1 MRHTGVFATPSQRIA
16 SFHCRLFSM
25 SPDNP
30 FLPASHTS
38 PAAAAAMNTHT
49 TTEYELDLPAHWKV
63 VPSGDGNAVT
73 FQSDADRAALYVN
86 VDFYE
91 IPADKARATAE
102 RLINT
107 RLATL
112 AKQAPGQ
119 VDMFDSGVNPHWQ
132 GQGLE
137 MYYAAHVAR
146 QDVVMYFVYVMPRRV
161 LNLTL
166 VSKNDRQQAMALLRA
181 VHSHFRPKLA

>member
-1 MRHTGVFATPSQRIA
+1 
-16 SFHCRLFSM
+16 M
-25 SPDNP
+25 SPANP
-30 FLPASHTS
+30 FP
-38 PAAAAAMNTHT
+38 PVAAPAMNTHT
-49 TTEYELDLPAHWKV
+49 TSEYVLELPTSWRV
-63 VPSGDGNAVT
+63 QPSGDGNAVT
-73 FQSDADRAALYVN
+73 FQSDADGAALFIT

-112 AKQAPGQ
+112 EKQAPGQ
-119 VDMFDSGVNPHWQ
+119 VDMFDSDAKPHWQ
-132 GQGLE
+132 GQGIE
-137 MYYAAHVAR
+137 MYYAAHVAK

-166 VSKNDRQQAMALLRA
+166 VSKKGRKEAMALLRA
-181 VHSHFRPKLA
+181 VHSHFRPNLP

>member
-1 MRHTGVFATPSQRIA
+1 
-16 SFHCRLFSM
+16 
-25 SPDNP
+25 
-30 FLPASHTS
+30 
-38 PAAAAAMNTHT
+38 MNTHT
-49 TTEYELDLPAHWKV
+49 TTEYELDLPTNWKV
-63 VPSGDGNAVT
+63 LPSGDGNAVT
-73 FQSDADRAALYVN
+73 FQSDADDAALFIT

-107 RLATL
+107 RLARL
-112 AKQAPGQ
+112 ESQAPGQ
-119 VDMFDSGVNPHWQ
+119 VDMFDSGVQPHWQ
-132 GQGLE
+132 AQGTE
-137 MYYAAHVAR
+137 MYFAAHIAK

-166 VSKNDRQQAMALLRA
+166 VSKRDRKEAMALLRA

>member
-1 MRHTGVFATPSQRIA
+1 
-16 SFHCRLFSM
+16 M
-25 SPDNP
+25 SSPNP
-30 FLPASHTS
+30 FLPDA
-38 PAAAAAMNTHT
+38 PAAPAMNTHT
-49 TTEYELDLPAHWKV
+49 TTEYELDLPTRWKV
-63 VPSGDGNAVT
+63 RPSGDGNAVT
-73 FQSDADRAALYVN
+73 FQSDADRAALFIT

-112 AKQAPGQ
+112 ESRSPGQ
-119 VDMFDSGVNPHWQ
+119 VDMFDSGVQPHWQ
-132 GQGLE
+132 GQGIE
-137 MYYAAHVAR
+137 MYSASHVAK
-146 QDVVMYFVYVMPRRV
+146 QDVVMDFVYVMPRRV

-166 VSKNDRQQAMALLRA
+166 VSKMDRKEAMALLRA